1 MRAVQN
7 QEVREEPF
15 ATSDGELLASENSW
29 LGGFTRI
36 KEAPVDAWRY
46 QYIKRAIDFAI
57 ALIMMIVFAVP
68 GLLIAGAIV
77 ATSKGPVFYREERI
91 GRFGRRFRIWKFRSM
106 RPNAAHRVS
115 VVQMRSRQE
124 PEEWRMRKML
134 ADPRITA
141 IGGFLRRWS
150 LDELPQLFN
159 ILRGEMS
166 LVGPRPIVESETA
179 FYGNWLPYYLA
190 VTPGL
195 SGLWQVSGRSLV
207 GYEQRAKLDAS
218 YVRSWSLA
226 NDLSILLWTI
236 PAVLR
241 RVGAY

>member
-1 MRAVQN
+1 VSASQN
-7 QEVREEPF
+7 EVVCEESVVIGEWELH
-15 ATSDGELLASENSW
+15 TSNNAW
-29 LGGFTRI
+29 LGGFARI

-46 QYIKRAIDFAI
+46 QYIKRAIDFTV
-57 ALIMMIVFAVP
+57 ALIMMILFAVP
-68 GLLIAGAIV
+68 GLLIAIAIV

-91 GRFGRRFRIWKFRSM
+91 GRFDRRFRIWKFRSM
-106 RPNAAHRVS
+106 RPNVAHRVS
-115 VVQMRSRQE
+115 LMEMRSRE
-124 PEEWRMRKML
+124 ELSEWRMRKKV

-141 IGGFLRRWS
+141 VGGFLRRWS
-150 LDELPQLFN
+150 LDELPQIYN

-179 FYGNWLPYYLA
+179 LYGNWLPYYLA

-195 SGLWQVSGRSLV
+195 SGLWQVSGRSHV

-226 NDLSILLWTI
+226 NDLTILLLTI